1 MLSAFELVPSQE
13 MTFFQLHLPRD
24 MLEKTKREYA
34 RMHANFDIDHV
45 FNFFVSA
52 YHISDYIKKTDAVP
66 QTIIDTFLSDAD
78 IQACH
83 DLCDKG
89 KHMRLTNRSDPQTII
104 WSGCLDG
111 APLGELM
118 LDGGDKWI
126 VIVGDKQFDVESLA
140 ERVLIK
146 WETFFAQ
153 HSL

>member
-1 MLSAFELVPSQE
+1 
-13 MTFFQLHLPRD
+13 
-24 MLEKTKREYA
+24 MLEKTKREHA

-52 YHISDYIKKTDAVP
+52 YHISDYIKKTDAAP
-66 QTIIDTFLSDAD
+66 QINIDTFLRDAD
-78 IQACH
+78 MHACR
-83 DLCDKG
+83 DLCNIG
-89 KHMRLTNRSDPQTII
+89 KHMHLTHRTDPQTII

-118 LDGGDKWI
+118 LDGGEKWVVFI
-126 VIVGDKQFDVESLA
+126 GDKQFDVESLA

-146 WETFFAQ
+146 WEAFFVQ